1 MSHFIAWKCLAL
13 KLRPLSPEILS
24 VEGNTDIHYFIFRI
38 LSQLTIR
45 TPLITIQPKTDIS
58 SQPAIW

>member
-1 MSHFIAWKCLAL
+1 MFAL